1 MSSTTT
7 QLMTAEELFEM
18 PDDNFRYEL
27 VKGELRKMSPAGHK
41 HGRIAMRLSGPLHRY
56 VEEKGLGEVY
66 AAETGF
72 LLASNP
78 DTVRAPDIGFVRR
91 ERVDE
96 VGDAG
101 SYFPGAPDLAVEVT
115 SPGDSIGE
123 VEEKVQEW
131 LEAGTPLVWVVSP
144 KLRVVTVYRSRTD
157 IKVLTENDML
167 DGVDV
172 VPGFQHP
179 IARLFSSRNLKE

>member
-18 PDDNFRYEL
+18 PGDNFRYEL
-27 VKGELRKMSPAGHK
+27 VKGELRKMSPAGHD
-41 HGRIAMRLSGPLHRY
+41 HGRIAMRLTAPLAQY

-72 LLASNP
+72 LITSDP
-78 DTVRAPDIGFVRR
+78 DTVRTPDIGFVRQ

-101 SYFPGAPDLAVEVT
+101 GYFPGAPDLAVEVT
-115 SPGDSIGE
+115 SQSDKMSR
-123 VEEKVQEW
+123 VEEKVEEW
-131 LEAGTPLVWVVSP
+131 LEAGTPLVWVISP
-144 KLRVVTVYRSRTD
+144 KFQAVTVYRSRTD
-157 IKVLTENDML
+157 IKVLTGNDML
-167 DGVDV
+167 DGLDV
-172 VPGFQHP
+172 IPGFQYP
-179 IARLFSSRNLKE
+179 IARLFTSRNR

>member
-1 MSSTTT
+1 MSSTT

-18 PDDNFRYEL
+18 PDDSFRYEL

-41 HGRIAMRLSGPLHRY
+41 HGRIAMRLSTPLAQY

-72 LLASNP
+72 KLASNP
-78 DTVRAPDIGFVRR
+78 DTVRAPDIGFVGQ
-91 ERVDE
+91 ERVDA

-115 SPGDSIGE
+115 SPGDTVNE
-123 VEEKVQEW
+123 VEEKVREW
-131 LEAGTPLVWVVSP
+131 LEAGTSLIWVVNP
-144 KLRVVTVYRSRTD
+144 KLHNVTVYRSRTD

-167 DGVDV
+167 DGEDV
-172 VPGFQHP
+172 VPGFQYP
-179 IARLFSSRNLKE
+179 IAKLFVNRNR

>member
-1 MSSTTT
+1 MSTTT

-27 VKGELRKMSPAGHK
+27 VKGELRKMSPAGHA
-41 HGRIAMRLSGPLHRY
+41 HGRIAIRLTVPLAQY

-72 LLASNP
+72 KLASNP
-78 DTVRAPDIGFVRR
+78 DTVRAPDIGFVRQ

-96 VGDAG
+96 VGDSG

-115 SPGDSIGE
+115 SPGDTINE

-131 LEAGTPLVWVVSP
+131 LEAGTPLVWVISP
-144 KLRVVTVYRSRTD
+144 KLRAVTVYRSRTD
-157 IKVLTENDML
+157 IKVLTGDDML
-167 DGVDV
+167 DGLDV
-172 VPGFQHP
+172 IPGFQHP
-179 IARLFSSRNLKE
+179 IAGLFSSRNR

>member
-41 HGRIAMRLSGPLHRY
+41 HGRIAMRLSGPLHQY

-72 LLASNP
+72 LITSNP
-78 DTVRAPDIGFVRR
+78 DTVRAPDIGFVRQ
-91 ERVDE
+91 ERVEE
-96 VGDAG
+96 VGDSG
-101 SYFPGAPDLAVEVT
+101 SYFPGAPDLAVEVL
-115 SPGDSIGE
+115 SPDDRVSR
-123 VEEKVQEW
+123 VEEKVAEW
-131 LEAGTPLVWVVSP
+131 LEAGTLLVWTISP
-144 KLRVVTVYRSRTD
+144 KLRAITVYRSRTD
-157 IKVLTENDML
+157 IKVLTENEML

-172 VPGFQHP
+172 IPGFQYP
-179 IARLFSSRNLKE
+179 IARLFSSRNR